1 MSIDKRGHSI
11 KINDET
17 YQMLT
22 KYCKEKCLIMS
33 KFIEKSIKNEIGYN
47 EMIEPQG
54 ERIVRR
60 IRR

>member
-17 YQMLT
+17 YQKLI
-22 KYCKEKCLIMS
+22 KHCREKCLIMS
-33 KFIEKSIKNEIGYN
+33 KFIEKSIINEIGYS

-54 ERIVRR
+54 GRT
-60 IRR
+60 IRRMRR